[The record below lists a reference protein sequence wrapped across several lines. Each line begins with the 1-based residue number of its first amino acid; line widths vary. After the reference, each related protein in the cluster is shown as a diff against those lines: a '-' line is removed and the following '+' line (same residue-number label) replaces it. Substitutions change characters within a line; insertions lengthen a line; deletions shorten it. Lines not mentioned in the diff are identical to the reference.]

1 LKQHYRHNGEGHR
14 KKKEKSIIIKL
25 KKNKM
30 VNEIDMI
37 TNTKY
42 NEFLKARS
50 MKVVQKKGR

>member
-1 LKQHYRHNGEGHR
+1 
-14 KKKEKSIIIKL
+14 
-25 KKNKM
+25 M

-50 MKVVQKKGR
+50 MKVVQKKGRWGKISEKKKRKQNPKANETIK